1 MFRFISD
8 KARFGEGIKQGII
21 IYTVD
26 VLATIEEGVMVLV
39 DKIAKRCYNI

>member
-1 MFRFISD
+1 MFRFILD
-8 KARFGEGIKQGII
+8 KVKFGEGINQGII

-26 VLATIEEGVMVLV
+26 ALATIEEGVMVLV